1 MKLLQRERGHE
12 IQVEKEHKQKAYLI
26 CQDFLCLLFF
36 FFFFSSLL
44 SNSFILTYK
53 VSMIL
58 DFKV

>member
-26 CQDFLCLLFF
+26 CQDFLRL
-36 FFFFSSLL
+36 FFFSSLL

-53 VSMIL
+53 VSMVL

>member
-26 CQDFLCLLFF
+26 CQDFFCLFF
-36 FFFFSSLL
+36 FSFSSLL

-53 VSMIL
+53 VSMVL

>member
-26 CQDFLCLLFF
+26 CQDFLCLFF
-36 FFFFSSLL
+36 FCFFFSSLL

>member
-1 MKLLQRERGHE
+1 MKSLQRERGHE
-12 IQVEKEHKQKAYLI
+12 IQVKKEHKQKAYLI
-26 CQDFLCLLFF
+26 CQDFLCLFFF

-53 VSMIL
+53 VSMVL

>member
-26 CQDFLCLLFF
+26 CQDFLCLF

-53 VSMIL
+53 VSMVL